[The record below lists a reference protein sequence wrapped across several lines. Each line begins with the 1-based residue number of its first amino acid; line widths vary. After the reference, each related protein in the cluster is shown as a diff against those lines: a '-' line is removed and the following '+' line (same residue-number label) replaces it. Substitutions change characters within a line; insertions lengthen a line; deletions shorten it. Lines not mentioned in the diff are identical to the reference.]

1 MTKVSKFQRGFT
13 LVEAVIVIVVGGIMV
28 AAIAMFMRWPF
39 QSYLDAARHEQL
51 SDTADTALR
60 RIGRDL
66 HIALPNSIRPANGP
80 GTTTC
85 LEMLPTIAGG
95 RYRAAQTA
103 AGTGDILDFTTAGG
117 DISFDMFGQFSALPG
132 QTPVAGDLVVV
143 YNLGAATPGAS
154 AYAQNNTAA
163 IAKVVYP
170 DPTPGAPAGET
181 QITFTNATLFPLASP
196 NNRFQ
201 VIGAVA
207 AGPNSAPVSYVCT
220 SGPPD
225 ALGNG
230 TGTLTRVFGYGMTP
244 VQSCPP
250 AGGTTTLLANNL
262 TTCAISYLPA
272 GGNNTTAREGL
283 VTVQLGLTQNNET
296 VNIYNEVHVNNAP

>member
-13 LVEAVIVIVVGGIMV
+13 LVEAIIVIVVGGIMV

-85 LEMLPTIAGG
+85 LEMLPTVAGG
-95 RYRAAQTA
+95 RYRAVQTA
-103 AGTGDILDFTTAGG
+103 AGKGDILDFTNPLG
-117 DISFDMFGQFSALPG
+117 DISFDMFGQFSVLPG

-143 YNLGAATPGAS
+143 YNLGAATPGAN

-163 IAKVVYP
+163 IAKFAA
-170 DPTPGAPAGET
+170 DPTVPGET
-181 QITFTNATLFPLASP
+181 QIILQAATLFPLASP
-196 NNRFQ
+196 SNRFQ

-207 AGPNSAPVSYVCT
+207 AGPNSAPVSYVC
-220 SGPPD
+220 SAGPPD
-225 ALGNG
+225 VLGNG

-250 AGGTTTLLANNL
+250 AGGTTTLLANSL

-283 VTVQLGLTQNNET
+283 VTVQLGLTQNSET
-296 VNIYNEVHVNNAP
+296 VNFYNEIHVNNAP